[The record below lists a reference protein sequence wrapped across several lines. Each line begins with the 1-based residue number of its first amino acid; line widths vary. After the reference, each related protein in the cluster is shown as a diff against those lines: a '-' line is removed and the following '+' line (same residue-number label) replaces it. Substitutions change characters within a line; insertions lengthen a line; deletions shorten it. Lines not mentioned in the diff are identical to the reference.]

1 MMILPCTR
9 ILALTLIA
17 PATALLPGGIPPRAG
32 SLAPAESAAL
42 HARFDPSLAGLRAG
56 RVSGP
61 TELTAHEHAALAAA
75 QHHSP
80 ALAAMRG
87 GFELSD
93 NEFKWL
99 VIGGV
104 VVLILVLI

>member
-56 RVSGP
+56 RVAGP
-61 TELTAHEHAALAAA
+61 TDLAAHERAALAAA
-75 QHHSP
+75 EQRSP

-87 GFELSD
+87 GFDISD
-93 NEFKWL
+93 QEFKWL
-99 VIGGV
+99 LIGGL
-104 VVLILVLI
+104 VVLILVML